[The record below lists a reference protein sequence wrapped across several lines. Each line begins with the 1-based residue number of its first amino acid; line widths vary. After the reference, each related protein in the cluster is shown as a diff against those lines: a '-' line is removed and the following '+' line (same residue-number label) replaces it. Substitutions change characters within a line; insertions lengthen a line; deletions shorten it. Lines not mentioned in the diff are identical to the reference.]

1 MFQMRGHCGAHN
13 VKDMVGFIVFLLI
26 AWAVLSILGFVIEG
40 LLWLGFIGLVLFAIT
55 VVVLWIKRKA
65 SDTTT

>member
-1 MFQMRGHCGAHN
+1 
-13 VKDMVGFIVFLLI
+13 MVGFIVFLLI